1 MQRNEIYFQEMNSI
15 CPAIECNIR
24 YKILTTNSI
33 YTMSFIHV
41 PLGRNNYNETREEHS
56 YHCTSD

>member
-1 MQRNEIYFQEMNSI
+1 MQRNEIYFEEMNFI
-15 CPAIECNIR
+15 WPAIECNIR

-41 PLGRNNYNETREEHS
+41 PVDRNN
-56 YHCTSD
+56 